1 VYKAYVVDDEPSVIE
16 GLKLMVP
23 WKQVGFKL
31 CGDAC
36 NSQDALRSIQEL
48 RPHLVITD
56 IRMPHKS
63 GLELIHEI
71 RNLGIATEFVIL
83 TGYSDFSY
91 AQQAMRSQVSHYLLK
106 PIDKE
111 EMIIVLES
119 IREKLD
125 TIFLTE
131 YGFAKEDVE
140 AFQNRRL
147 KRENGNHDVY
157 GEEVGSAW
165 WNPVR
170 DNFEEELMQ
179 SLKLMNFQDAKELI
193 EEMFTYFK
201 DKEISRAGVQ
211 VMVNS
216 CIYHVL
222 HVAYERNIR
231 INDILIHKRNDG
243 LDLDKLKKQVTG
255 ILEIAIDMMLE
266 DRRRNSRSYLYKV
279 KEYIESNF
287 DKEIS
292 VASLAEMEFLESG
305 YLGEA
310 FMKQFGCS
318 INEYQHRL
326 RIEKA
331 VELMKNT
338 ELKLKDISVLVGYNN
353 YNNFFTH
360 FERITHKKPTEYI

>member
-1 VYKAYVVDDEPSVIE
+1 MYKAYVVDDEPSVIE

-170 DNFEEELMQ
+170 DNFEGRA
-179 SLKLMNFQDAKELI
+179 DAI
-193 EEMFTYFK
+193 
-201 DKEISRAGVQ
+201 
-211 VMVNS
+211 
-216 CIYHVL
+216 
-222 HVAYERNIR
+222 
-231 INDILIHKRNDG
+231 
-243 LDLDKLKKQVTG
+243 
-255 ILEIAIDMMLE
+255 
-266 DRRRNSRSYLYKV
+266 
-279 KEYIESNF
+279 
-287 DKEIS
+287 
-292 VASLAEMEFLESG
+292 
-305 YLGEA
+305 
-310 FMKQFGCS
+310 
-318 INEYQHRL
+318 
-326 RIEKA
+326 
-331 VELMKNT
+331 
-338 ELKLKDISVLVGYNN
+338 
-353 YNNFFTH
+353 
-360 FERITHKKPTEYI
+360 P